1 MKNRIY
7 IALLMLIMLELYS
20 GLKLG
25 KNFKSFTDDDE
36 IATITSDDEFEFID
50 AIDVLNENGG
60 TIYIDTP
67 VISLEFNNMITI
79 NGMLP
84 GGIIGIRQSNGE
96 YPRLNFM
103 EGDHMDLFS
112 GINIYGSNKFI
123 E

>member
-1 MKNRIY
+1 MKNRSY
-7 IALLMLIMLELYS
+7 IAFLLVIILDLYS

-50 AIDVLNENGG
+50 AIELLNEKGG

-67 VISLEFNNMITI
+67 VISLISNNLITI
-79 NGMLP
+79 NGQLP

-96 YPRLNFM
+96 YPRINFM
-103 EGDHMDLFS
+103 EGDYIEFFS
-112 GINIYGSNKFI
+112 GINIIGSNKFI